1 MTDLFKTVVEM
12 PPEGNNEVVRTA
24 MTPVEKHGDPII
36 VGEKLSTPHDVVHVP
51 RVNRG
56 KHY

>member
-1 MTDLFKTVVEM
+1 MTDIFKSKQEM
-12 PPEGNNEVVRTA
+12 PTPGNNEVVRTA

-36 VGEKLSTPHDVVHVP
+36 VGEKLAVSHDVVHVP
-51 RVNRG
+51 LVHRG